1 MATDKLAA
9 LQAFQAVAQAQSFT
23 KAAARLQLDKSKI
36 SRSVRELEQLLGA
49 TLLVRS
55 TRSVRVT
62 PDGEV
67 LLRHVSPHLA
77 ALEAA
82 TEVLTD
88 RVAIPAGEVTIATT
102 PDIGRDLLAPT
113 LAGFRARYPDV
124 RVRMLLGAD
133 MVDMMRDDADIAVRV
148 GQPGGNTLVARR
160 IGELTSGF
168 FAAPA
173 YLKRRGTPTKMEHMS
188 QHDGLWPTPPRGQ
201 KSFTPGRTP
210 PEPAI
215 ASSDFGLLAEVA
227 RTGGG
232 IALLPT
238 FMAARDVAAGAL
250 VRVLPDFSLANAPV
264 YIVSRPIK
272 TLPPRVQV
280 LRTAL
285 LEAKLLG

>member
-62 PDGEV
+62 ADGEV
-67 LLRHVSPHLA
+67 LLRQVSPHLA

-82 TEVLTD
+82 TDVLTD

-102 PDIGRDLLAPT
+102 PDIGRDLIAPV

-124 RVRMLLGAD
+124 RVRMVLSAD
-133 MVDMMRDDADIAVRV
+133 MVDMMRVEVDIAVRV
-148 GQPGGNTLVARR
+148 GHPGGNTLVARR

-168 FAAPA
+168 FAAPG

-201 KSFTPGRTP
+201 KSFAAGRTP

-250 VRVLPDFSLANAPV
+250 VRVLPEFSLANAPV
-264 YIVSRPIK
+264 YIVSRAIK

-280 LRTAL
+280 LRSAL
-285 LEAKLLG
+285 LDAKLLG